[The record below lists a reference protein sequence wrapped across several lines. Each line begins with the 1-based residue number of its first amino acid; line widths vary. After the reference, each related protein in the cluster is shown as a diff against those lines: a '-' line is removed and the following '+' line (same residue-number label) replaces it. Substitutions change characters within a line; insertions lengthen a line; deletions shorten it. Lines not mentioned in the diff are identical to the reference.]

1 MPPLPF
7 LPISLLH
14 GFVLRLAVMLGGS
27 LVVRCLLHEGWMRA
41 RVAAMPVGSRW
52 RAQWMRSLAAMVRV
66 REALAAP
73 GFLDDARTLGKA
85 AEVARCLG
93 DAGRRAPER
102 RFGLL
107 FSWGRGMRA
116 IARAA
121 VPADGAMA
129 GRCRSATAVACG
141 TAMA

>member
-7 LPISLLH
+7 HPISLLH

-27 LVVRCLLHEGWMRA
+27 LVVWCLVREGWMRA
-41 RVAAMPVGSRW
+41 RVAGMPVGRR
-52 RAQWMRSLAAMVRV
+52 RARSERALAVMVRV

-85 AEVARCLG
+85 AEVARCVG
-93 DAGRRAPER
+93 DAGRRSPER

-107 FSWGRGMRA
+107 FSRGRGMRA
-116 IARAA
+116 IARGA
-121 VPADGAMA
+121 VPAEGVMA
-129 GRCRSATAVACG
+129 GRCRCGHGVACG